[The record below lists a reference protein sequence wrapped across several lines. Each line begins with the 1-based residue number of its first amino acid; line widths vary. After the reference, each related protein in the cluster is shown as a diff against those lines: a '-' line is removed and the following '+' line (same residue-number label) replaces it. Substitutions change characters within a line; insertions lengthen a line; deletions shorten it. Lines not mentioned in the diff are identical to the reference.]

1 MAGKLEGLSEEDL
14 LKIIQNRP
22 DLKDQIMYSE
32 DVKPL
37 PKISDK
43 KPRRKKSAKVVT
55 RKEIEQS
62 FGEQAKRQIAEQLGK
77 VDKSDTVKP
86 NDEAITVDADTK
98 KPKRVNSKKLVRE
111 QMKGRRMPRALD
123 RQTPSDDQKDTS
135 INPISSYLIRSFERT
150 NPVLSGLIDFIFK
163 DRSKPGQP
171 KQEHMQA
178 SSSASV
184 VRQTSMLNENL
195 NAIKENQQNTIGI
208 LTKIEK
214 SLSGALSGPAGGG
227 EGGSLLNTI
236 LDALSSAR
244 GTGLLRTI
252 LRAAPMVAAAAA
264 VGAGIWRARNTEGGR
279 ADFGESEQAL
289 QNEARDQRRIAEPIG
304 DIPSPESMIDKSEDE
319 VKQTLMSYGL
329 AENDPK
335 FMQWMDDWNKLR
347 NRSPATPAAPPP
359 PPAPAATPAAP
370 EPAAPNPVRRISYN
384 QNMQENAPSPLVRQV
399 STQSQAQAQDSNVIE
414 FKSRELIFKADTI
427 DFSQKNSQSAG
438 VASFQRASFA
448 SGMRPPPAQT
458 QQQNQQQ
465 PLSPSGPPGLDMG
478 DKGLTGGQLSLPV
491 NAKVTSPYGQRASGM
506 HPGIDFGVPIGTSIL
521 ASQSGIVTRV
531 ANEEGGYGNWVEVTD
546 QASGISTRYAHL
558 SNPTVSF
565 GQQVNAGD
573 VLGMSGNTGRSTGPH
588 LHFEVLKDGK
598 KVDPTS
604 YLSGAKEVPENQQKD
619 NEVVAPASN
628 AQLGPE
634 VVDPMLSPPPG
645 ASSTGGASMVPSM
658 PERGAE
664 VAAASKNNEFSK
676 REDAMSKAPEVL
688 NMNQME
694 PGSNAPQDTNSID
707 PNEPG
712 NVEPRDSMS
721 RYNKLFGLAA

>member
-111 QMKGRRMPRALD
+111 QMRGRRMPRALD
-123 RQTPSDDQKDTS
+123 RQRTSDEEKDVALNPLFSS
-135 INPISSYLIRSFERT
+135 IVRGFERT
-150 NPVLSGLIDFIFK
+150 NPILSGLIDFIFK

-178 SSSASV
+178 SSSASA
-184 VRQTSMLNENL
+184 VRQSSMLNENL
-195 NAIKENQQNTIGI
+195 NAIKENQQRTIDV
-208 LTKIEK
+208 LTKIEH
-214 SLSGALSGPAGGG
+214 SLSDALKNISGGAGSGG
-227 EGGSLLNTI
+227 LLNTI
-236 LDALSSAR
+236 LDALSSVR
-244 GTGLLRTI
+244 GAGLLRTI

-264 VGAGIWRARNTEGGR
+264 VGAGLWRARNTEGGR
-279 ADFGESEQAL
+279 ADFEESEQAL
-289 QNEARDQRRIAEPIG
+289 QGEARDQRRMAEPIG
-304 DIPSPESMIDKSEDE
+304 DIPSPDSMIDKSEDE

-329 AENDPK
+329 PENDPRFIK
-335 FMQWMDDWNKLR
+335 WMDDWNKLR
-347 NRSPATPAAPPP
+347 NRSPAAPS
-359 PPAPAATPAAP
+359 T
-370 EPAAPNPVRRISYN
+370 PAAPNPVRRISYN

-465 PLSPSGPPGLDMG
+465 PLSPGGPSGLDMG

-506 HPGIDFGVPIGTSIL
+506 HPGIDFGVPIGTSVL

-558 SNPTVSF
+558 SNPAVSF

-619 NEVVAPASN
+619 NEIVAPASN

-634 VVDPMLSPPPG
+634 VVDPMLPPPSG

-712 NVEPRDSMS
+712 NVEPRDSMA